1 MPHSGESVPLDAGSM
16 LSGKYRI
23 ISLIG
28 IGGVGRVYLARHV
41 ELDTEVAIKM
51 LRPEMVDRPDAVQ
64 RFAREARASVRLHS
78 ERIARVLDVGSHEG
92 KPYFVMEYLVG
103 SNLMDVRLQGDVDT
117 ATFCEFFIQACE
129 GLAAAHAMGVVHRD
143 IKPENLFVVRDSNGW
158 RSLKLLD
165 FGISKFSL
173 TGKHSDV
180 DLASMRT
187 EAMMGTPHYISPE
200 QIRSTKDVDHRTDI
214 WSLGAVMFEVLS
226 GGILPFREEREFT
239 ALIAEVLEQPHRSLL
254 DVAPNVPERLGAI
267 IDRCLMKDREQ
278 RYQTTAEVAL
288 DLLPL
293 APLRARASAERAVS
307 AMQAAGLMA
316 VNGDFDSLRPRAI
329 TRSDWPS
336 VTPSSNAPVI
346 PVSMGSLAPA
356 APPAPAVVS
365 LAPPPVSSPP
375 VSVEAAQPPPL
386 RRPAPPERVSVP
398 PERMLSTPPITLA
411 SRIPASAVKPV
422 EVPASTVAPPP
433 SVPPR
438 PSLASLAHIESV
450 GSDQAKQR
458 RRNVLLILLLL
469 CGVLIAAAA
478 LALRGESTEHG
489 ATGPAP
495 KPSAPAAAGVA
506 ALAEPTP
513 TVAPSAPSRAEDPLT
528 PSATSNAKKPN
539 KPAWVAPHA
548 PAASPTPASAPPV
561 SKGPEPSLT
570 GGGRLELKRER

>member
-1 MPHSGESVPLDAGSM
+1 M

-51 LRPEMVDRPDAVQ
+51 LRPEMVGRPDAVQ

-78 ERIARVLDVGSHEG
+78 ERIARVLDVGSHDG

-143 IKPENLFVVRDSNGW
+143 IKPENLFVVRDNNGW

-173 TGKHSDV
+173 TGKYSDI

-267 IDRCLMKDREQ
+267 IDRCLAKDREQ
-278 RYQTTAEVAL
+278 RYQTTAELAL

-336 VTPSSNAPVI
+336 ITPSSNSPAVI
-346 PVSMGSLAPA
+346 PVSMGSLASPTPPVAALVPQPA
-356 APPAPAVVS
+356 AVALPSEPVRPHPIVSARLPSPMPSPTPPRVHASAPAPV
-365 LAPPPVSSPP
+365 
-375 VSVEAAQPPPL
+375 
-386 RRPAPPERVSVP
+386 PERVV
-398 PERMLSTPPITLA
+398 STPPITLP
-411 SRIPASAVKPV
+411 SHSPGSANPTRDV
-422 EVPASTVAPPP
+422 EVPASSRA
-433 SVPPR
+433 PR
-438 PSLASLAHIESV
+438 PAPARPPM
-450 GSDQAKQR
+450 GSIALIADQAKQR
-458 RRNVLLILLLL
+458 RRNVLWVLLLL
-469 CGVLIAAAA
+469 CGLVVVGVA
-478 LALRGESTEHG
+478 LAVHGEGSERS
-489 ATGPAP
+489 ALGPAARASTP
-495 KPSAPAAAGVA
+495 PHTTATAVAAMPEPARSVAPNAASAHVSEPDLLAPSSTSSAHKPSKVWVAPRLPTPPPPPPVPVRSVNKAP
-506 ALAEPTP
+506 EPTP
-513 TVAPSAPSRAEDPLT
+513 SG
-528 PSATSNAKKPN
+528 K
-539 KPAWVAPHA
+539 
-548 PAASPTPASAPPV
+548 
-561 SKGPEPSLT
+561 
-570 GGGRLELKRER
+570 LELKRER